1 MIKGIIFDLDGTL
14 VRLPIKYDKI
24 FIKLQNLFDTQDEF
38 KPLIQTIIKKA
49 NNDSKI
55 IEKAFNIICEEEVVA
70 ANNFKVID
78 GSIDILNYFKN
89 KNYSLCLVTMQCMKA
104 AKIVLDKMQIS
115 ELFSSIITRDTSSE
129 RSIQIKKSVN
139 VLSLFPAEVMV
150 VGDRI
155 HDVVSAKQV
164 GCIPILFNKSK
175 IDSFNDCKVI
185 SELPQLIKQ
194 NFHN

>member
-24 FIKLQNLFDTQDEF
+24 FTKLQNLFDTQDEF

-78 GSIDILNYFKN
+78 GSIDILNYFRN
-89 KNYSLCLVTMQCMKA
+89 CRC
-104 AKIVLDKMQIS
+104 
-115 ELFSSIITRDTSSE
+115 SSNSRW
-129 RSIQIKKSVN
+129 RN
-139 VLSLFPAEVMV
+139 VFK
-150 VGDRI
+150 RI
-155 HDVVSAKQV
+155 
-164 GCIPILFNKSK
+164 F
-175 IDSFNDCKVI
+175 
-185 SELPQLIKQ
+185 
-194 NFHN
+194 

>member
-24 FIKLQNLFDTQDEF
+24 FTKLQNLFDTQDEF

-55 IEKAFNIICEEEVVA
+55 IEKAFNIICEEEVIA
-70 ANNFKVID
+70 ANNFKVIES
-78 GSIDILNYFKN
+78 SIDILNYFKN

-115 ELFSSIITRDTSSE
+115 ELFSSIITRDISSE
-129 RSIQIKKSVN
+129 RSIQIKKSVD
-139 VLSLFPAEVMV
+139 VLSFFPDEVMV

-175 IDSFNDCKVI
+175 IDSFKDCKVI

>member
-1 MIKGIIFDLDGTL
+1 MIKGIVFDLDGTL

-24 FIKLQNLFDTQDEF
+24 FTKLQDLFDTQDEF

-49 NNDSKI
+49 NNDSTI
-55 IEKAFNIICEEEVVA
+55 MQKAFNIICEEEVIA
-70 ANNFKVID
+70 ANNFKVIE

-115 ELFSSIITRDTSSE
+115 ELFSSIITRDITSE

-139 VLSLFPAEVMV
+139 VLSFFPNEVVV

-164 GCIPILFNKSK
+164 GCVPILFNKSK
-175 IDSFNDCKVI
+175 VDSFKDCKVI
-185 SELPQLIKQ
+185 SELSQLVKQ
-194 NFHN
+194 NFYK